1 MKKSRLHNLAEEIK
15 QKAFDSLEEVDGD
28 GNYDVQFYFQQGE
41 ALFEV
46 RAVIE
51 VSNYDYESG
60 DWENPP
66 AQDYETEFL
75 NAFVKPLYNSLGV
88 ELTNVTN
95 ELNKLLE

>member
-41 ALFEV
+41 YLLEV

-51 VSNYDYESG
+51 VLNYDYESG

-66 AQDYETEFL
+66 VQSYETEFL
-75 NAFVKPLYNSLGV
+75 NAFVKPIYNEQGA
-88 ELTNVTN
+88 ELSNVRN